1 MSDNRNMILAIVL
14 SIIILFGFEF
24 LYKQPQQQAAQD
36 AATASQ
42 ASQDS
47 SAIPSSGVPVASSDV
62 PNAPGAG
69 GETINVEL
77 PSVGSSANMVS
88 DVRDDILN
96 ASKRI
101 PIDTNRIRG
110 SVSLVGGR
118 IDDLAL
124 IDYREELDAE
134 SANIVM
140 LNPKGLD
147 NAYYAEFGWVP
158 SADSSDIVIPG
169 SDTLWQAKGTVL
181 NQDTPLVMTWDNGQ
195 GQLFTKII
203 AVDENY
209 MFTIVQRV
217 NNSSNTAVSL
227 HPYGLISRRQTPEV
241 TGFYILH
248 EGLLGVFDETL
259 KEVDYDDLQ
268 EDGVIKQSGT
278 GGWLGITDKYW
289 LTALVPNQNS
299 NTNSRFVHRLDNN
312 EDKYQVDY
320 LSEVVSAPAGGTLEV
335 INSFFAGAKEV
346 NLLDGYEEELSV
358 KRFDLAIDFGWF
370 YFLTKP
376 IFYALLWLNDIVGN
390 LGVSIL
396 LLTVGIKICFFPLA
410 NKSYVSMSK
419 MKKLQP
425 KMVKLRE
432 TYGDDKVKLNQ
443 EMMALYKK
451 EKANPASGCLPIL
464 IQIPVFF
471 SLYKVLFVT
480 IEMRHAP
487 FFGWIQD
494 LSAPDPTTIFNLFG
508 LIPYTPPDF
517 LMIGVWPLIMGVSM
531 YLQQKLNP
539 QPVDPMQAKI
549 FQFMPIMFTF
559 LLANFPAGLVIYWA
573 WNNSL
578 SILQQ
583 WLIMRR
589 MGVKVNQ

>member
-14 SIIILFGFEF
+14 SIIILVGFEF
-24 LYKQPQQQAAQD
+24 IYKPAQAPQQDATQQQNA
-36 AATASQ
+36 AATATGSVPSPSSDLPTISTSEG
-42 ASQDS
+42 AMPSS
-47 SAIPSSGVPVASSDV
+47 SAEVPTLGS
-62 PNAPGAG
+62 
-69 GETINVEL
+69 TVE
-77 PSVGSSANMVS
+77 VS
-88 DVRDDILN
+88 TAARDDQL
-96 ASKRI
+96 SSTRRI
-101 PIDTNRIRG
+101 PIRTDRIDG
-110 SVSLVGGR
+110 SVSLIGGR

-124 IDYREELDAE
+124 IDYREELDPE
-134 SANIVM
+134 SHTIVM
-140 LNPKGLD
+140 LQPKGME
-147 NAYYAEFGWVP
+147 NAYYAEFGWVSGAGSENIKLP
-158 SADSSDIVIPG
+158 DADTPWTTFD
-169 SDTLWQAKGTVL
+169 TVL
-181 NQDTPLVMTWDNGQ
+181 DENNPLTLTWDNQQ
-195 GQLFTKII
+195 GQTFTKII
-203 AVDENY
+203 AVDANY

-217 NNSSNTAVSL
+217 NNTASTGVSL
-227 HPYGLISRRQTPEV
+227 HPYGLISRRKTPDV

-259 KEVDYDDLQ
+259 QEVDYDDLQ
-268 EDGVIKQSGT
+268 ETGTIKQASV

-289 LTALVPNQNS
+289 LTALVPNQS
-299 NTNSRFVHRLDNN
+299 TSINSRFVHRLDNN

-320 LSEVVSAPAGGTLEV
+320 LSAAVSAPSGGSLEV

-346 NLLDGYEEELSV
+346 NLLDGYEEELGV
-358 KRFDLAIDFGWF
+358 HRFDLAIDFGWF

-376 IFYALLWLNDIVGN
+376 IFYALLWINNHVGN
-390 LGVSIL
+390 FGISIL
-396 LLTVGIKICFFPLA
+396 LLTVVIKICFYPLA

-432 TYGDDKVKLNQ
+432 QFGDDKAKLNQ

-464 IQIPVFF
+464 VQIPVFF

-508 LIPYTPPDF
+508 MLPFTPPDF
-517 LMIGVWPLIMGVSM
+517 LMIGVWPLLMGISM
-531 YLQQKLNP
+531 FLQQKLNP
-539 QPVDPMQAKI
+539 QPADPMQAKI
-549 FQFMPIMFTF
+549 FLFMPIMFTF

-589 MGVKVNQ
+589 MGVPVN